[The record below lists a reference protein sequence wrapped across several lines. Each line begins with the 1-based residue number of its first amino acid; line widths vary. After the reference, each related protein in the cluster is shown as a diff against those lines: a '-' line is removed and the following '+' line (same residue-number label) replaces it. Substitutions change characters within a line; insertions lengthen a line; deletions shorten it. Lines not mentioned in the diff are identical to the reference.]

1 MATIVETIEADAL
14 APAEIQNDAGRIKEH
29 PLPDLIKADQ
39 YSKAVAAGASSR
51 SGWSGLRPARLRL
64 PSPVGPGAET

>member
-1 MATIVETIEADAL
+1 MATIAETIEADAL

-39 YSKAVAAGASSR
+39 YSKAISAASR

-64 PSPVGPGAET
+64 PSPVGPGADT